1 MYLIYLIGIENVTTF
16 MRHLLKINS
25 EDQYKYKSWNNVNR
39 DLFIYLSSKW
49 DKDKTISFYFSLF
62 TT

>member
-25 EDQYKYKSWNNVNR
+25 EDQYKYKS
-39 DLFIYLSSKW
+39 
-49 DKDKTISFYFSLF
+49 
-62 TT
+62 